1 MKKYNVRLEIN
12 RNVIDL
18 ADIKVY
24 ANSIEQ
30 AKDEAVKQYYRNPKI
45 VEDTIRESEDSET
58 SYINMTYISD
68 WVVEEVG

>member
-30 AKDEAVKQYYRNPKI
+30 AKDEAIKQYYRNPKI